1 MPLSQVIIKKMKALK
16 IFLVLLGF
24 LLTCTTVQS
33 QGLKAFKLPNGLSVF
48 IWEDE
53 NVPEVVGMLAV
64 NVGAKDDP
72 EDLTGTAH
80 YLEHLMFKG
89 TEKIGTM
96 DWEKEKP
103 IYEQIIAK
111 YDERAKITDPVQR
124 EAISNEINK
133 LTIEAAKY
141 NIPNEVP
148 NLIQNIAGEN
158 VNAST
163 SFDYTVYYNS
173 FPPGEIYKWLEL
185 YSERLINPVYRNFQ
199 TELETVYEEYN
210 RGQDE
215 QGSQESEFI
224 LKNLFPGHPYSRQII
239 GLPDHLKNPQL
250 SELIEFQKA
259 WYVPENMALILM
271 GNIKANEVAPL
282 IREKFGRL
290 ENRPIPTRKEHPLTP
305 LKGRKEVSAKL
316 SNYPQVILS
325 FPGVTAGSD
334 DEIALDICTSIL
346 SNSSRTGLVDKLV
359 IDGDMQGGSAHTFS
373 LKERGVIIVS
383 AIPYYDTS
391 QRRFESLKSTEKNLL
406 KEIKKLQ
413 EGQFEDWLVQSI
425 KGNLIR
431 QYDLTME
438 SSYSRGVNT
447 RAMAIADAYLQ
458 GRDMGDL
465 LNYKE
470 KVANITTE
478 EIKAIAKKYFGPD
491 YLVLNM
497 NEGKPKKSKS
507 LEKPDYDP
515 VIPIRDADSDYAK
528 AFRLLPVK
536 YSNGSFGDMNEIEI
550 RPINDRSKLFYIQ
563 NPENE
568 IFTLTLKFGIG
579 TEKMPKLE
587 LATPLMNNAGIM
599 AQMKAQEVKQEFS
612 NLSTTCRYSV
622 DDSYLYVTLSGFE
635 TNLEA
640 ACNLMTR
647 QILLPELDEKQMNSI
662 QGGHFY
668 ERQLEK
674 TMNETLSDALRQYL
688 MYKDK
693 SEYLDR
699 LSLEDILYLTIG
711 ELTGEFLRATDYEA
725 EIHYVGTLP
734 LDEVYDILSKNLPLK
749 EGEKAS
755 TSPEVKERVAYTEN
769 TVLFLPNSD
778 AKQSTIY
785 FYIQGDE
792 YVKEKDAYVDAFN
805 RYFGAGFFTD
815 LVIQEIREYRSLA
828 YSSYGYYYPASVE
841 HKKSHFIGEIGTQ
854 ADKTLTALDV
864 FMNLLTDMPQYPNKM
879 ENIKSFLKGS
889 ALVEKP
895 NFRNASQV
903 YESWKRRGYTQSP
916 AKTSM
921 DAIDNMTF
929 EDIVKFYEENIKGR
943 PIAIAI
949 VGDPKKIDEKALSKY
964 GKVTKLSTSR
974 LFSSDK

>member
-1 MPLSQVIIKKMKALK
+1 MKSFK
-16 IFLVLLGF
+16 IVLIVF
-24 LLTCTTVQS
+24 VCSLLCLNIQA

-53 NVPEVVGMLAV
+53 NVAEVVGMLAV

-124 EAISNEINK
+124 EAISNEINR

-158 VNAST
+158 VNAAT
-163 SFDYTVYYNS
+163 NFDYTIYYNS

-224 LKNLFPGHPYSRQII
+224 LKNLFPGHPYSRQVI

-250 SELIEFQKA
+250 SKLIEFQKA

-271 GNIKANEVAPL
+271 GNIKANEAAPL

-290 ENRPIPTRKEHPLTP
+290 ENKPVPAKKEYPLAP

-316 SNYPQVILS
+316 SNYPQVMLS
-325 FPGVTAGSD
+325 FPGITADSE

-346 SNSSRTGLVDKLV
+346 SNSSRTGLIDKLV
-359 IDGDMQGGSAHTFS
+359 IDGDMLSGSAYTFS
-373 LKERGVIIVS
+373 LKERGVIVVS
-383 AIPYYDTS
+383 AVPYYDTS

-413 EGQFEDWLVQSI
+413 DGKFENWLVQSI
-425 KGNLIR
+425 KGDLIR
-431 QYDLTME
+431 QYDMTME
-438 SSYSRGVNT
+438 SHYVQPSINT
-447 RAMAIADAYLQ
+447 RVMAIADAFLH
-458 GRDMGDL
+458 GKDMGDL

-497 NEGKPKKSKS
+497 NEGKPKKGES
-507 LEKPDYDP
+507 LEKPGYEP
-515 VIPIRDADSDYAK
+515 VVPVRDAESDYAK
-528 AFRLLPVK
+528 AFKLLPAK
-536 YSNGSFGDMNEIEI
+536 YSNGAFGNMNEVEI
-550 RPINDRSKLFYIQ
+550 RPINDLSKLFYTK

-568 IFTLTLKFGIG
+568 VFTLTLKFGIG

-612 NLSTTCRYSV
+612 NLGTTCRYSV

-647 QILLPELDEKQMNSI
+647 QILLPELDEKQMNSLQANYF
-662 QGGHFY
+662 QG
-668 ERQLEK
+668 RKLEK
-674 TMNETLSDALRQYL
+674 TMNESLSDALRQYL

-699 LSLEDILYLTIG
+699 LNLEDITNLTVS
-711 ELTGEFLRATDYEA
+711 ELTGEFQRATDYEA

-769 TVLFLPNSD
+769 TIFFLPNSD

-792 YVKEKDAYVDAFN
+792 HPKEKDIYADAFN

-815 LVIQEIREYRSLA
+815 LVSQEIREYRSLA
-828 YSSYGYYYPASVE
+828 YSSYGYYASPRIE
-841 HKKSHFIGEIGTQ
+841 YKESHFFGYLGTQ
-854 ADKTLTALDV
+854 ADKTLTAIDV
-864 FMNLLTDMPQYPNKM
+864 FMNLLEDMPQYPSKI

-895 NFRNASQV
+895 NFRNASQT
-903 YESWKRRGYTQSP
+903 YESWKRRGYSQSP
-916 AKTSM
+916 AETYMS
-921 DAIDNMTF
+921 DIDNMTF
-929 EDIVKFYEENIKGR
+929 EDIVKFFEENIKGR

-964 GKVTKLSTSR
+964 GKVTKLSISR